1 MSIGGKR
8 ILAAA
13 GAAAL
18 MIGGSAAV
26 TELSSENEPMQLSI
40 SVTSHTAAVSST
52 ATTAS
57 TAIEAEAPPI
67 EIYPQYSSTVSAT
80 AAPQAEPTSAV
91 ATTADTSCEPD
102 DQYADTVIVYVSAA
116 GKYHTRS
123 DCSGMK
129 NSTAMDITLA
139 QSAGN
144 IPCSRCCDD
153 ISAPVTS
160 VQQAAADMPIIAD
173 DVVVYV
179 SASGK
184 YHSRSD
190 CSGMKNY
197 TEMGREAA
205 EDAGHTACKK
215 CW

>member
-67 EIYPQYSSTVSAT
+67 EIYPQYSSTAT
-80 AAPQAEPTSAV
+80 AAPQAEPTSAA
-91 ATTADTSCEPD
+91 ATTADTSCAPD
-102 DQYADTVIVYVSAA
+102 EQYADTVIVYVSAA

-139 QSAGN
+139 QNAGN

-153 ISAPVTS
+153 ISAPVTTM
-160 VQQAAADMPIIAD
+160 QQAAADIPIIAD

-197 TEMGREAA
+197 TAMGREAA